1 MLTVCLGLRCREFA
15 IPIHGSTQSKLAL
28 TNGDTVR
35 CYPVPTPRLC
45 RSTTPITHLWYCEG
59 RGQEDGLAWPQACWD
74 SAKPRPLAWSSAP
87 DTQPYWRRGRFYWE
101 FPQPRG

>member
-1 MLTVCLGLRCREFA
+1 MSGKRRYVACEARTRYCTLRTSSFQGARMLTVCLGLRCREFA

-45 RSTTPITHLWYCEG
+45 RSTAPITHLWYCEG

-74 SAKPRPLAWSSAP
+74 
-87 DTQPYWRRGRFYWE
+87 
-101 FPQPRG
+101 